1 MPRTQRSA
9 ELKFSV
15 PPSFDR
21 PIQVESASF
30 SASSLDFPHVVFAP
44 LHYESGYSY
53 PLILWLHGRGSDE
66 RQLPRVMPLVS
77 MRNYVAVAPR
87 GIRTTSPDEPG
98 NPGKPGRECYEW
110 LQTEE
115 HIQQAE
121 QRVFD
126 SIELATRTYNIASRR
141 IFLVGFDSGGT
152 MALRL
157 AMSHPSQFA
166 GVISLC
172 GALPT
177 GRTLF
182 SNLVAARR
190 LGMFLATGRTSRDYA
205 ATQVCED
212 LRLLHTA
219 GLSVTLRQYPCG
231 HELQPQ
237 MLSDVDRWIIEQINP
252 SATSSEQSDAEWS
265 HETE

>member
-1 MPRTQRSA
+1 MPRTRRSA
-9 ELKFSV
+9 ELNFFASANL
-15 PPSFDR
+15 DR
-21 PIQVESASF
+21 NFQVDSASF

-44 LHYESGYSY
+44 LHYEPGYAY
-53 PLILWLHGRGSDE
+53 PLIVWLHGRGSNE

-77 MRNYVAVAPR
+77 MRNYVAVAPQ
-87 GIRTTSPDEPG
+87 GIRTPSSDESG
-98 NPGKPGRECYEW
+98 QDRYEW

-126 SIELATRTYNIASRR
+126 SIELATCTYNISSRR
-141 IFLVGFDSGGT
+141 VFLVGFDSGGT

-157 AMSHPSQFA
+157 ALSHPNRFA

-182 SNLVAARR
+182 GNLVAARR
-190 LGMFLATGRTSRDYA
+190 LGMFLATGRNSSEYA
-205 ATQVCED
+205 ASQVCED

-231 HELQPQ
+231 HEMQPQ
-237 MLSDVDRWIIEQINP
+237 MLTDVDRWIIEQISPP
-252 SATSSEQSDAEWS
+252 SAQGVESDPEWS
-265 HETE
+265 HEAE